1 MTAVNY
7 ICIIYFQL
15 SVLIFLTEKEIHY
28 VKN

>member
-1 MTAVNY
+1 MTAVTY

-15 SVLIFLTEKEIHY
+15 SVLIFLLEKEVHY